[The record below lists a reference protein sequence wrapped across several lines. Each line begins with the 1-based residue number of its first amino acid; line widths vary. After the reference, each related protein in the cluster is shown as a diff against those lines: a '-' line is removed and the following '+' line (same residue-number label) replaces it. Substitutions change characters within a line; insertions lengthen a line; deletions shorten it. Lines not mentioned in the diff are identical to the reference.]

1 MRGTGAYVF
10 GGGLLM
16 SFRRIQ
22 VGALAAIALL
32 VVAIVASGGA
42 ERGPLA
48 GRLIVVDPGHGDH
61 DRGVCHFPSDLIE
74 KEINLDVARRLERS
88 LKAAG
93 AQVVLTRTDDTF
105 VTLDERADLANRLGA
120 HLFVSVHTN
129 RIPNHPECFGAQTFY
144 RPSSQ
149 ESRRLAL
156 LVQEELLRI
165 DSENYR
171 RALPGDYRVL
181 RRTRMPGILVEVGF
195 LTNARDRS
203 LIATEAYRDAVA
215 ASITAGIV
223 RFFAES
229 PEPSSAVTPVRP
241 AQPGR

>member
-1 MRGTGAYVF
+1 
-10 GGGLLM
+10 
-16 SFRRIQ
+16 
-22 VGALAAIALL
+22 
-32 VVAIVASGGA
+32 
-42 ERGPLA
+42 
-48 GRLIVVDPGHGDH
+48 
-61 DRGVCHFPSDLIE
+61 
-74 KEINLDVARRLERS
+74 VARRLERS

-144 RPSSQ
+144 HPSSQ

-156 LVQEELLRI
+156 LVQAELLRI

-171 RALPGDYRVL
+171 RALPRDYRVPH
-181 RRTRMPGILVEVGF
+181 R
-195 LTNARDRS
+195 
-203 LIATEAYRDAVA
+203 ATV
-215 ASITAGIV
+215 
-223 RFFAES
+223 
-229 PEPSSAVTPVRP
+229 P

>member
-1 MRGTGAYVF
+1 
-10 GGGLLM
+10 M

-32 VVAIVASGGA
+32 VAAIVASGGA

-144 RPSSQ
+144 HPSSQ